1 MILEIRLSNFFSIKE
16 KIVLD
21 LRAGNINNKNAK
33 SLTEN
38 VFEYNKQKVLKTAL
52 LYGSNAS
59 GKSNII
65 KAIRFCSEM
74 ILNSHNHNENTTF
87 NYQKFKF
94 ENHNEKPSEYFIR
107 FVMDE
112 IEYEYGFSLMHNNI
126 LTEHL
131 HHYPNG
137 RRAKIFTRDETLGN
151 DKKEKYSFASGTCKR
166 PFDVAEN
173 TSDKTLFISRAS
185 QFDRVLAKKIY
196 YYFDRTFIL
205 DYVNLN
211 YKNIKIALTNYKEK
225 ILQAL
230 KIADSD
236 IVNIEIEGIQ
246 VPHKEVSINE
256 KEKTVDVKEGIQE
269 HLKIKT
275 YHQTNPKVE
284 FDLNEESDGTK
295 KIFGILLTLIDILEN
310 NKILLVDE
318 IELHFHPKIVDY
330 IFNLFKA
337 SSKAQLICSTHN
349 TRFLDLKKFRK
360 DQIYFVNKKQDA
372 STDVYSLYDYKDFR
386 ETMDLEKAYLDGRFD
401 AVPLVN
407 DDLETLKNEIIDK
420 NGQ

>member
-1 MILEIRLSNFFSIKE
+1 MVLEIRLSNFFSIKE

-33 SLTEN
+33 SLTDN

-65 KAIRFCSEM
+65 KAISFCSEM

-211 YKNIKIALTNYKEK
+211 YKNIKIALTNYKK
-225 ILQAL
+225 VILQAL

-246 VPHKEVSINE
+246 
-256 KEKTVDVKEGIQE
+256 E

-275 YHQTNPKVE
+275 YHRTNPKIE

-295 KIFGILLTLIDILEN
+295 KIFGILLTLITILEN